1 MPYSLHWEGD
11 VFHKPFSGV
20 VTGSEFLESADR
32 THSSPN
38 FDTLR
43 YAINDF
49 SRVSEF
55 RFSPHTLEEWAA
67 KTLGSSYSNRRI
79 HAIFVTEDAS
89 VKAAIEKIR
98 SIAVGHFSIHV
109 FSSLEA
115 AREWIAADRGESI
128 PTGSSTIR
136 R

>member
-1 MPYSLHWEGD
+1 MPYSLFWEGD
-11 VFHKPFSGV
+11 VFHKPFTGI

-32 THSSPN
+32 THGSPN

-49 SRVSEF
+49 SGVSAF
-55 RFSPHTLEEWAA
+55 RFLPNTLEEWAA
-67 KTLGSSYSNRRI
+67 KTLGSSFSNRRI
-79 HAIFVTEDAS
+79 HAIFVTDDAS
-89 VKAAIEKIR
+89 LKAAIGRI
-98 SIAVGHFSIHV
+98 SPIAAGHFSIHV

-115 AREWIAADRGESI
+115 AREWIAADRGE
-128 PTGSSTIR
+128 PTRPGTATR